1 MNRQLLHEY
10 LLFLLSADKAAII
23 IQHSDSET
31 IIAIVAEMITAIKYL
46 PAYFAFPVLEKLK
59 NIAAISDEAAQMVTS
74 KTASIK
80 KEQKWQKAYPWLITL
95 ITICILI
102 AMYLFSKK

>member
-1 MNRQLLHEY
+1 MNKQLLQEY

-23 IQHSDSET
+23 IQHSDSKT
-31 IIAIVAEMITAIKYL
+31 IIAIVTEMTLAIKYL
-46 PAYFAFPVLEKLK
+46 PAYFALPVLEKL
-59 NIAAISDEAAQMVTS
+59 ISVAAINDEAAQMVAS
-74 KTASIK
+74 KITGIK
-80 KEQKWQKAYPWLITL
+80 KEQKWQKAYPWLIVL